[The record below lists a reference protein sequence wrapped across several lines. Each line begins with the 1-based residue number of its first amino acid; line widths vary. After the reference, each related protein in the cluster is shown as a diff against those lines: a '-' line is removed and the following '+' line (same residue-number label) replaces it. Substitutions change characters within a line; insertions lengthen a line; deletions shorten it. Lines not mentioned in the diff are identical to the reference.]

1 MDTLKNAEDGDITD
15 SLDIITGDDNQLRTS
30 TQADDGDTITPTLSE
45 KEKSDIESKKQSTEK
60 TRVENI
66 KNISGDVAALDTT
79 KSKISALESAL
90 PEIERLYTELNAMG
104 VGGAGITAMAAF
116 NKSGLAAQLIGLL
129 DSLKG
134 TVFVTATGK
143 LKEAGGGST
152 GMGQLTEV
160 EGKQIR
166 DSEGQVKVELKDQT
180 IKTLKKL
187 LDDLKKGEGRKLK
200 LLKQLYGEEY
210 KKFMAN

>member
-1 MDTLKNAEDGDITD
+1 M
-15 SLDIITGDDNQLRTS
+15 
-30 TQADDGDTITPTLSE
+30 
-45 KEKSDIESKKQSTEK
+45 
-60 TRVENI
+60 
-66 KNISGDVAALDTT
+66 TT
-79 KSKISALESAL
+79 K
-90 PEIERLYTELNAMG
+90 TNTFGLNYKRE
-104 VGGAGITAMAAF
+104 F
-116 NKSGLAAQLIGLL
+116 Y
-129 DSLKG
+129 LK
-134 TVFVTATGK
+134 
-143 LKEAGGGST
+143 
-152 GMGQLTEV
+152 V